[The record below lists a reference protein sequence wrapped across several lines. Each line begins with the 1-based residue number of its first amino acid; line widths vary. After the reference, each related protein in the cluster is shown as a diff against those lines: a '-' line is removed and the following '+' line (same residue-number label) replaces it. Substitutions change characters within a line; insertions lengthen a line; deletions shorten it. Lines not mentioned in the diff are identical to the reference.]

1 MKRAALALLLA
12 AAALYVL
19 ASALQSQTPAWGYVA
34 AFAGAALVGAM
45 ADWFAVV
52 ALFRHPMGLP
62 IPHTAIVPAS
72 KDRIGRQLAQ
82 FIATHFLATDWVL
95 ARLRGVDEQLRRLS
109 RDRTRPLLQRP
120 DREAVLTAMAA
131 ERAPFYAEVADLRL
145 CTDGCTPE
153 QACKMLLP
161 RIREAWR
168 GETA

>member
-19 ASALQSQTPAWGYVA
+19 ATALQSQHPAWGYVA

-82 FIATHFLATDWVL
+82 FIA
-95 ARLRGVDEQLRRLS
+95 S
-109 RDRTRPLLQRP
+109 
-120 DREAVLTAMAA
+120 
-131 ERAPFYAEVADLRL
+131 
-145 CTDGCTPE
+145 
-153 QACKMLLP
+153 
-161 RIREAWR
+161 
-168 GETA
+168 